1 VNNNES
7 NSNERESRSKQTESM
22 KNTIRIFIG
31 VKLMSPEKAVEE
43 REERT
48 PVDTFLVFIESFL
61 VSNSTEVWIDIE
73 ITTNVIV
80 DVQKS

>member
-1 VNNNES
+1 
-7 NSNERESRSKQTESM
+7 
-22 KNTIRIFIG
+22 
-31 VKLMSPEKAVEE
+31 MSPEKAVEE